1 METYCFLIDMG
12 KKKKDK
18 SSLADYYLGSGKIGD
33 MLDRYGV
40 QGAKSVRPEQRGVGG
55 HEQRDQKT
63 VDKELAEAMMNDYDT
78 RRSMEAAAMAGE
90 KDAKKFAKKGFKS
103 GNIYEAYD
111 VMRDLKKEY
120 VGGGGMRGAKN
131 EAGLTY
137 ALVNADRENML
148 ASLDEKYGQKEEP
161 SKDPADDIGKKAEVV
176 LSDHLKRAK
185 TIVDDWEQN
194 DQQVYADNSGALTQ
208 STGIKET
215 EPPSDQPEP
224 SDIPVGELDL
234 TDPDTFYKH
243 KMNTYSKAFNLTAD
257 F

>member
-1 METYCFLIDMG
+1 
-12 KKKKDK
+12 
-18 SSLADYYLGSGKIGD
+18 
-33 MLDRYGV
+33 
-40 QGAKSVRPEQRGVGG
+40 
-55 HEQRDQKT
+55 
-63 VDKELAEAMMNDYDT
+63 MNDYDT
-78 RRSMEAAAMAGE
+78 RRTMEAAAMAGN
-90 KDAKKFAKKGFKS
+90 KDAKKYAKKGFKAK
-103 GNIYEAYD
+103 NIYEAYD

-137 ALVNADRENML
+137 ALVKADRENML
-148 ASLDEKYGQKEEP
+148 ADLDEKYGKKDEP
-161 SKDPADDIGKKAEVV
+161 SKDPADDIGKKADVV

-185 TIVDDWEQN
+185 SIVDDWEQGE
-194 DQQVYADNSGALTQ
+194 QQVYADNSGALTQ

-234 TDPDTFYKH
+234 TDPDTFYKN

>member
-1 METYCFLIDMG
+1 MG
-12 KKKKDK
+12 KKKKQ
-18 SSLADYYLGSGKIGD
+18 SGHFDYAYGSGEIGD
-33 MLDRYGV
+33 LMDRYGIEGTRSIKPDNR
-40 QGAKSVRPEQRGVGG
+40 GATPDSYNRSRE
-55 HEQRDQKT
+55 D
-63 VDKELAEAMMNDYDT
+63 VDKDIAEAMMSDYDT
-78 RRSMEAAAMAGE
+78 RRTMEAAAMAGN
-90 KDAKKFAKKGFKS
+90 KDAKKYAKKGFKAK
-103 GNIYEAYD
+103 NIYEAYD

-137 ALVNADRENML
+137 ALVKADRENML
-148 ASLDEKYGQKEEP
+148 AGLDEKYGQKEAP
-161 SKDPADDIGKKAEVV
+161 KDPADDIGKKADVV
-176 LSDHLKRAK
+176 LSDHLQRAK
-185 TIVDDWEQN
+185 SIVDDWEQN

-224 SDIPVGELDL
+224 SDIPIGELDL
-234 TDPDTFYKH
+234 TDPDTFYKN